1 MLCVIERT
9 TGSWIFSFPFNL
21 NSQVFHFVIT
31 PRDGVFDEKV
41 RGVGCGGTVFDHST
55 PQQELLFASPESPPK
70 VSLPPSFCNIFSQ
83 STPGNV
89 DVNIF
94 PSSLILCTSFQ
105 LQVLTEIRSWE
116 STQLGDLLPEVMDRV
131 LEYFGGQR
139 GV

>member
-55 PQQELLFASPESPPK
+55 PQQELLFASPELVAPQSI
-70 VSLPPSFCNIFSQ
+70 VSTFF
-83 STPGNV
+83 
-89 DVNIF
+89 
-94 PSSLILCTSFQ
+94 
-105 LQVLTEIRSWE
+105 LQYL
-116 STQLGDLLPEVMDRV
+116 
-131 LEYFGGQR
+131 
-139 GV
+139 